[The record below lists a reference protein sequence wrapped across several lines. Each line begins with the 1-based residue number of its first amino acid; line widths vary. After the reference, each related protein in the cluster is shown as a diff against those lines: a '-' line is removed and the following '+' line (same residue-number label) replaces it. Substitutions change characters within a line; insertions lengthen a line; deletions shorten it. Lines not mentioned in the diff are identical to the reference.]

1 MSRVERTCTEVLPG
15 DGARRR
21 APESRP
27 LRAYRDTPAYVL
39 IGDPGSGKTTAFET
53 ECGALG
59 DRALHLTARDFNTF
73 DPHVH
78 PEWHDKTVF
87 IDALD
92 EVRAGS
98 SDAKTPFDEIR
109 RRLDL
114 LGRPS
119 FRLACRAADWLGEND
134 RGHLASVAPQDSQVT
149 VLRLDPLTDADVER
163 ILDDRTD
170 TDGARAFIGGA
181 RDRGVDGLLENPQ
194 SLLLLADVV
203 AVGQENAQERWPTSR
218 LELFERASVLLATE
232 HNEEHNTADPQPPS
246 RDLLDAAGRLCAISL
261 VSGTAGFA
269 PGCDRPG
276 ADYLEL
282 DECEYDRH
290 PLLAALATRLF
301 SAEPAGRFV
310 PAHRHIAEFVGAR
323 HLARIISEGLPARR
337 VIALL
342 TGEDGVVATALR
354 GLSAWLAAL
363 CETARL
369 ELIERDP
376 IGVVSYGDVHSFLP
390 EHKDALLRALGREA
404 SRLKSVT
411 WAASTLS
418 AVATPGMEPALKR
431 ILESRNEQPLTLVG
445 FVLAA
450 LAHCQPLPSLGES
463 LLRVVY
469 EDNRWAEAPAMALE
483 AFIHS
488 SDRELANRQLEELL
502 ADVAENRLEDWQDR
516 LTAVALRHL
525 YPGRIPASQIWDHLT
540 ESANQHDGA
549 YRSFWRFDLVDRSTG
564 DDLATL
570 LDGLTARRHHLKTI
584 LENRHLEAV
593 PALLLARGLEF
604 GGDSIA
610 PQQLLNWFRADLFRD
625 SPRASE
631 EEVRRIGAWLGAH
644 PDMQEAL
651 IAKYVSRNS
660 NLVSNHE
667 IDEILYGS
675 DPPATLGNWCLEQAQ
690 ASSHPRLAEAYL
702 RLALARGVSPDV
714 LWGHERE
721 TQPLRDVMKGM
732 LVCPLPEG
740 FYDSAAKRGNSW
752 QQESSRRR
760 REFVAVVQSHED
772 ELRANR
778 GGVGLLDELANV
790 YYGGSA
796 DVHGHNPR
804 DRLRDLFGDETH
816 LIEATLAG
824 LRGAPFRD
832 DLPDAGQVID
842 LLTTDRRYVVA
853 RPVLAGIDESAELR
867 RLTHRQ
873 LRRVLAF
880 HFATFTENSKSRGRR
895 LLDLDFAAAAETLVQ
910 CTAAKLHTGNYEST
924 IAYELAVGEYVPLA
938 ASATLPLLAAF
949 PLRTAQREAVEML
962 DGLFIG
968 ALRHADRAALVA
980 LIARRLSR
988 TSMSTAQRVHW
999 LAAETVAAPETAVDR
1014 LREFVGQQG
1023 HRVTQLTV
1031 FLVRIERLLDDLPT
1045 RTLAA
1050 LVELLGR
1057 SSEPWNPR
1065 STQAYVELRSGGAEL
1080 DAEKCI
1086 AQMTRTLAERPDH
1099 ETSEALEGLAADET
1113 LGSWRTTLVT
1123 ARDRQRVI
1131 RRDAAYRHPTAGEV
1145 CRTLRGGTPANAGDL
1160 AALLTARLLEL
1171 ASQIRHGNTDDWRQY
1186 WNEPHRQIP
1195 TPKHEDQ
1202 CRDALLS
1209 DLRTRLPA
1217 GVDAQPEGQYAHD
1230 KRADIRVACEDFEVP
1245 VEIKKNRH
1253 RELWSAA
1260 RNQLKAGYASAPATG
1275 GYGVYLAF
1283 WFGSDAMPPPPEGS
1297 LPVAPDELRIRLES
1311 TLTEAERRKLS
1322 VVVVDVSRVACRQ
1335 PA

>member
-1 MSRVERTCTEVLPG
+1 MSRVERTCTEVRPG
-15 DGARRR
+15 DDGRRR

-27 LRAYRDTPAYVL
+27 LRAYRDAPAYVL
-39 IGDPGSGKTTAFET
+39 LGDPGSGKTTAFET
-53 ECGALG
+53 ECAARGA
-59 DRALHLTARDFNTF
+59 RALCLTARDFNTF
-73 DPHVH
+73 DPQVH
-78 PEWHDKTVF
+78 REWRDKTIF

-98 SDAKTPFDEIR
+98 SDARTPFNEIR

-119 FRLACRAADWLGEND
+119 FRLSCRAADWLGEND
-134 RGHLASVAPQDSQVT
+134 RRHLAAVAPQDSQVT

-170 TDGARAFIGGA
+170 SDGARAFIDGA

-203 AVGQENAQERWPTSR
+203 AVGQENAQAQWPASR
-218 LELFERASVLLATE
+218 LELFERAGLLLATE
-232 HNEEHNTADPQPPS
+232 PDEEHNLADPQLPT
-246 RDLLDAAGRLCAISL
+246 RDLLDAAGRLCAVSL
-261 VSGTAGFA
+261 VSGAEGFA
-269 PGCDRPG
+269 PRRDQ
-276 ADYLEL
+276 ASANYLEI
-282 DECEYDRH
+282 DDCEYDRH
-290 PLLAALATRLF
+290 LLRTALATRLF
-301 SAEPAGRFV
+301 SAEPRGRFV
-310 PAHRHIAEFVGAR
+310 PAHRHVAEFVGAR
-323 HLARIISEGLPARR
+323 HLARVIGEGLPARR

-342 TGEDGVVATALR
+342 TGEDGAVVTALR

-363 CETARL
+363 CQAARL

-376 IGVVSYGDVHSFLP
+376 IGVVSYGDVHAFSP
-390 EHKDALLRALGREA
+390 EHKEALLRALGREA
-404 SRLKSVT
+404 SRLTSVT
-411 WAASTLS
+411 WAPSTLS
-418 AVATPGMEPALKR
+418 AVATPGMEPALR
-431 ILESRNEQPLTLVG
+431 GILETRNEQPMALVAL
-445 FVLAA
+445 VLAA
-450 LAHCQPLPSLGES
+450 LAHGEPLPGLGES

-469 EDNRWAEAPAMALE
+469 EHNRWADAPAMALE
-483 AFIHS
+483 AFIHG
-488 SDRELANRQLEELL
+488 SDRELASRQLEELL
-502 ADVAENRLEDWQDR
+502 ADVAENRLQDWQDR

-525 YPGRIPASQIWDHLT
+525 YPGRIPPSRIWDHLT
-540 ESANQHDGA
+540 ESPNQYDRE
-549 YRSFWRFDLVDRSTG
+549 YRSFWRFDLVERTTG
-564 DDLATL
+564 DDLPTL
-570 LDGLTARRHHLKTI
+570 LDELTARRHRLKPI
-584 LENRHLEAV
+584 LESRHLERV
-593 PALLLARGLEF
+593 PALLLARGLEL

-610 PQQLLNWFRADLFRD
+610 PQRLLNWFQADLFRG

-631 EEVRRIGAWLGAH
+631 ETVRRIGAWLEAH
-644 PDMQEAL
+644 PDVQAAL
-651 IAKYVSRNS
+651 IAEYVSRNS
-660 NLVSNHE
+660 YLASNRE

-675 DPPATLGNWCLEQAQ
+675 DPPPAFGSWCLEQAR
-690 ASSHPRLAEAYL
+690 ASTDPRLAKAYL
-702 RLALARGVSPDV
+702 RLALARGVRLEV
-714 LWGHERE
+714 LWEHERE
-721 TQPLRDVMKGM
+721 TPPLRDVMREM

-740 FYDSAAKRGNSW
+740 FYDSVAERGNSW

-760 REFVAVVQSHED
+760 AEFVELVRSHED

-778 GGVGLLDELANV
+778 GGAGLLDELANV

-804 DRLRDLFGDETH
+804 DRLRDLFGDRAH

-824 LRGAPFRD
+824 LRGTPFRD

-853 RPVLAGIDESAELR
+853 RPVLAGIDELAELG
-867 RLTHRQ
+867 RLTDRQ

-895 LLDLDFAAAAETLVQ
+895 LLNLDSTAAAEVLVQ
-910 CTAAKLHTGNYEST
+910 CTAARLRTGNYERT

-949 PLRTAQREAVEML
+949 PLRTSHKDAVAVL
-962 DGLFIG
+962 DELFVA

-988 TSMSTAQRVHW
+988 TSMRATQRVHW
-999 LAAETVAAPETAVDR
+999 LAAETVAAPDTGVDR
-1014 LREFVGQQG
+1014 VREFVGRHG

-1031 FLVRIERLLDDLPT
+1031 FLVRIGPLLDDLPT

-1065 STQAYVELRSGGAEL
+1065 STEAYVEVRNGGSEL
-1080 DAEKCI
+1080 DTEKCI
-1086 AQMTRTLAERPDH
+1086 VRMARTLAERPDR
-1099 ETSEALEGLAADET
+1099 ETSEALDCLAADKT

-1131 RRDAAYRHPTAGEV
+1131 RRDAAYRHPSAGEV

-1171 ASQIRHGNTDDWRQY
+1171 ASQIRCGNTDDWRQY
-1186 WNEPHRQIP
+1186 WNEPRAQTP
-1195 TPKHEDQ
+1195 TPKHEEQ

-1230 KRADIRVACEDFEVP
+1230 KRADIRVACGDFEVP

-1253 RELWSAA
+1253 RDLWSAA
-1260 RNQLKAGYASAPATG
+1260 RNQLQAGYARAPATG
-1275 GYGVYLAF
+1275 GYGIYLVF
-1283 WFGSDAMPPPPEGS
+1283 WFGRDAMPPPPEGS
-1297 LPVAPDELRIRLES
+1297 LPVAPDGLRMRLES

-1322 VVVVDVSRVACRQ
+1322 VVVVDVSRT
-1335 PA
+1335 

>member
-15 DGARRR
+15 DDGRRR

-39 IGDPGSGKTTAFET
+39 LGDPGSGKTTAFET
-53 ECGALG
+53 ECEALG
-59 DRALHLTARDFNTF
+59 DRALPLTARDYNTF
-73 DPHVH
+73 DPRDH
-78 PEWHDKTVF
+78 PEWRDKTIF

-98 SDAKTPFDEIR
+98 SDARTPFDEIR

-119 FRLACRAADWLGEND
+119 FRLSCRAADWLGEND

-170 TDGARAFIGGA
+170 SDGVCAFIDGARE
-181 RDRGVDGLLENPQ
+181 RGVGGLLESPQ

-203 AVGQENAQERWPTSR
+203 AVGKENAQARWPASR
-218 LELFERASVLLATE
+218 LELFERASLLLATE
-232 HNEEHNTADPQPPS
+232 HNEERNIADPQPPT
-246 RDLLDAAGRLCAISL
+246 RDLLDAAGRLCAVSL
-261 VSGTAGFA
+261 LSGTEGFA
-269 PGCDRPG
+269 PRRGR
-276 ADYLEL
+276 ASANYLEL
-282 DECEYDRH
+282 DDCQYDRH
-290 PLLAALATRLF
+290 LLCAALVTRLF
-301 SAEPAGRFV
+301 SAERAGRFV

-323 HLARIISEGLPARR
+323 HLARVISEGLPARR

-342 TGEDGVVATALR
+342 TGEDGAVVTALR

-363 CETARL
+363 CEAARI
-369 ELIERDP
+369 ELIQRDP

-404 SRLKSVT
+404 SRLTSVT
-411 WAASTLS
+411 WAGSTLS
-418 AVATPGMEPALKR
+418 AVATPGMEPALR
-431 ILESRNEQPLTLVG
+431 GILETRNEQPMTLVA

-450 LAHCQPLPSLGES
+450 LTHGEPLPSLGES

-483 AFIHS
+483 AFVHGS
-488 SDRELANRQLEELL
+488 GRELASRQLKELL
-502 ADVAENRLEDWQDR
+502 ADVAENRVQDWQDR

-525 YPGRIPASQIWDHLT
+525 YPGRIPPSQIWDHMT
-540 ESANQHDGA
+540 ESPNQFDEE
-549 YRSFWRFDLVDRSTG
+549 YRRFWRFDLVERTTS

-570 LDGLTARRHHLKTI
+570 LDELTARRHRLKPI
-584 LENRHLEAV
+584 LENRHLEKV

-604 GGDSIA
+604 GGDCSA
-610 PQQLLNWFRADLFRD
+610 PQRLLNWFQADTFRG
-625 SPRASE
+625 SPRTSKEA
-631 EEVRRIGAWLGAH
+631 VRHIGAWLGAH

-651 IAKYVSRNS
+651 IADYVSRNS
-660 NLVSNHE
+660 SLVSNRE

-675 DPPATLGNWCLEQAQ
+675 DPPTDFGSWCLEQAR
-690 ASSHPRLAEAYL
+690 ASTDPRVAKAYL
-702 RLALARGVSPDV
+702 RLALARGVRLEV
-714 LWGHERE
+714 LWEHERE
-721 TQPLRDVMKGM
+721 TPPLRDVMREM

-740 FYDSAAKRGNSW
+740 FYDSVAERGNSW

-760 REFVAVVQSHED
+760 TEFVEVVQSHED

-778 GGVGLLDELANV
+778 GGVGLLDELAIV
-790 YYGGSA
+790 YYGESA
-796 DVHGHNPR
+796 DVHGQSPQ
-804 DRLRDLFGDETH
+804 DRLRDLFGDRTH
-816 LIEATLAG
+816 LIAATLAG
-824 LRGAPFRD
+824 LRGAPFRE
-832 DLPDAGQVID
+832 DLPDTRQIID
-842 LLTTDRRYVVA
+842 LLTTDRSYVAA
-853 RPVLAGIDESAELR
+853 RPVLAGVDELADLGN
-867 RLTHRQ
+867 LTDRQ

-880 HFATFTENSKSRGRR
+880 HFATSTENSKSRGRR
-895 LLDLDFAAAAETLVQ
+895 LLNLDSTATAEVLVQ
-910 CTAAKLHTGNYEST
+910 CTAAKLRTGNYEST
-924 IAYELAVGEYVPLA
+924 IAYQLAIGEYVPLA

-949 PLRTAQREAVEML
+949 PLRTAHKDALAML
-962 DGLFIG
+962 DELFIG

-988 TSMSTAQRVHW
+988 TSMSTTQRAHW
-999 LAAETVAAPETAVDR
+999 LAAETVAAPDTAVDR
-1014 LREFVGQQG
+1014 LREFVGRHG

-1031 FLVRIERLLDDLPT
+1031 FLVRIGPLLDDLPA

-1050 LVELLGR
+1050 FVELLGR

-1065 STQAYVELRSGGAEL
+1065 STEAYVELRNGGSEL
-1080 DAEKCI
+1080 DTEKCVV
-1086 AQMTRTLAERPDH
+1086 QMTRTLAERPDR
-1099 ETSEALEGLAADET
+1099 ETSEALEGFVADET
-1113 LGSWRTTLVT
+1113 LAGWRHTLVT

-1131 RRDAAYRHPTAGEV
+1131 RRDAAYRHPTAKEV
-1145 CRTLRGGTPANAGDL
+1145 RRTLRGGTPANAGDL
-1160 AALLTARLLEL
+1160 AALLTDRLLEL
-1171 ASQIRHGNTDDWRQY
+1171 ARRIRHDNTDDWRQY
-1186 WNEPHRQIP
+1186 WNEPRGQTP

-1209 DLRTRLPA
+1209 DLRTRLPS

-1230 KRADIRVACEDFEVP
+1230 KRADIRVACGDFEVP

-1253 RELWSAA
+1253 RDLWSAA
-1260 RNQLKAGYASAPATG
+1260 RNQLQAGYTKAPATG
-1275 GYGVYLAF
+1275 GYGIYLVF
-1283 WFGSDAMPPPPEGS
+1283 WFGSDAMPPPPDGS
-1297 LPVAPDELRIRLES
+1297 LPVTPDELRMRLES
-1311 TLTEAERRKLS
+1311 TLTEAERRKIS
-1322 VVVVDVSRVACRQ
+1322 VVVVDVSRK
-1335 PA
+1335 